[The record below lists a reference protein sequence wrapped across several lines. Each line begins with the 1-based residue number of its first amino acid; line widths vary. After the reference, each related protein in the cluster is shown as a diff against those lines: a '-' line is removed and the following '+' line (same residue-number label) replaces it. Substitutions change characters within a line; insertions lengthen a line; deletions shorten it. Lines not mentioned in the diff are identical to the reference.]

1 MPLNHYLTLGRSG
14 LRVSPLCLGTMTFG
28 HEWGW
33 GSSPEDSCRIM
44 DAYIDRGGNFIDTA
58 NIYTKGHSEKIIGD
72 HLGRHPAKRERL
84 VIATKFCGSLFPHDP
99 HGGGASRKTIHASL
113 HESLRRLQTDFIDL
127 YWLHFSDPFTPI
139 DETMSALDA
148 LVKAGKVRYIG
159 FSDTPAWRCAQ
170 AQTIAHFRGWTPLC
184 ALQIEYSLIQRSV
197 EGELVP
203 MALDQ
208 GLGITPWSPLA
219 GGLLSGKY
227 RREDADK
234 ARAEHA
240 EKGGLEGRRGPWIYD
255 KLTDR
260 NVAIIEACAAVARDR
275 GATIAE
281 VALGWLLNKPG
292 VVSPIFG
299 ARTMDQLDAN
309 LRALDLELT
318 HADMARLDEV
328 SKPALNFPHDFLN
341 FVINTM
347 QNGST
352 INARH
357 SEVWN
362 LSPRND
368 AERW

>member
-1 MPLNHYLTLGRSG
+1 MHLNDYQTLGRSG

-44 DAYIDRGGNFIDTA
+44 DAYIERGGNFLDTA

-72 HLGRHPAKRERL
+72 HLGRHPAKRDRL
-84 VIATKFCGSLFPHDP
+84 VIATKFCGGLFPNDP

-113 HESLRRLQTDFIDL
+113 DESLRRLQTDYVDL
-127 YWLHFSDPFTPI
+127 YWMHFSDPFTPI
-139 DETMSALDA
+139 EETMSALDA
-148 LVKAGKVRYIG
+148 VVKAGKVRYIG

-184 ALQIEYSLIQRSV
+184 ALQIEYSMIQRTV

-203 MALDQ
+203 MAVDQ

-227 RREDADK
+227 RREDAEK
-234 ARAEHA
+234 AKAEA
-240 EKGGLEGRRGPWIYD
+240 AAAGSLEGRRGVWMYD
-255 KLTDR
+255 KLTDK
-260 NVAIIEACAAVARDR
+260 NVAIIEACAAVGKER

-281 VALGWLLNKPG
+281 VALAWLQRKAG
-292 VVSPIFG
+292 VVSSIFG
-299 ARTMDQLDAN
+299 ARTMEQLDAN
-309 LRALDLELT
+309 LRSLSVALAD
-318 HADMARLDEV
+318 ADMAKLDEV
-328 SKPALNFPHDFLN
+328 SKPTLNFPHDFLN

-352 INARH
+352 INGRR

-362 LSPRND
+362 LSPKND
-368 AERW
+368 AERF

>member
-1 MPLNHYLTLGRSG
+1 MRLNDYVTLGRSG

-44 DAYIDRGGNFIDTA
+44 DAYIERGGNFLDTA

-72 HLGRHPAKRERL
+72 HLGRHPSKRDRL
-84 VIATKFCGSLFPHDP
+84 VIATKFCGGMYPGDP

-113 HESLRRLQTDFIDL
+113 EQSLRRMRTDYVDL
-127 YWLHFSDPFTPI
+127 YLMHFSDPFTPI
-139 DETMSALDA
+139 EETMGTLDA
-148 LVKAGKVRYIG
+148 LVRAGKVRYIG

-170 AQTIAHFRGWTPLC
+170 AQTLAAFRGWAPLC
-184 ALQIEYSLIQRSV
+184 ALQIEYSLVQRTV

-208 GLGITPWSPLA
+208 GLGVTPWSPLA

-227 RREDADK
+227 RREDAER
-234 ARAEHA
+234 ARAEQA
-240 EKGGLEGRRGPWIYD
+240 SKGAIEGRRGAWVYD
-255 KLTDR
+255 KLSDR
-260 NVAIIEACAAVARDR
+260 NVAIIEACAAVGREH

-281 VALGWLLNKPG
+281 VALAWLQRKPG
-292 VVSPIFG
+292 VVSTIIG
-299 ARTMDQLDAN
+299 ARTMEQLDAN
-309 LRALDLELT
+309 LRSLEVSLSPEQ
-318 HADMARLDEV
+318 AARLDEV

-352 INARH
+352 INGRG

-362 LSPRND
+362 LSPKGD
-368 AERW
+368 SERF